1 MKFNRLH
8 WWILSIVVFAV
19 ALAGALAFNVALVN
33 RSRTALAST
42 VLRNPADIKTA
53 RFHLVAI
60 LPDTTDPFFA
70 QLEDALREEAE
81 HQNAALQVFLF
92 PQVVA
97 GEEGTTL
104 AEIRRWFDIAMR
116 SKVDGIVLF
125 RSAGLDIRD
134 MAEEAAAANIP
145 FVPVA
150 IDEPK
155 SWKYSSVAGDSGRQ
169 GKEAGTLAL
178 GLLGASARIGVILSA
193 DTSQGFS
200 YDEEPFYRGVEEAT
214 RAKPGTRIV
223 AAVREE
229 ESILGGEDACARM
242 LADHPDINA
251 ILCIDAKATIGAAQV
266 IIDRGVVGQ
275 IVIIGSDENDEV
287 KRLIEKGVVHASIV
301 RDAAMMGKVSVALA
315 IGQRT
320 GMRGQERISVGFK
333 IIPQRGGEL

>member
-1 MKFNRLH
+1 MKFNRSL
-8 WWILSIVVFAV
+8 WWLLSIIVFAV
-19 ALAGALAFNVALVN
+19 ALGGALAFNVALVN

-42 VLRNPADIKTA
+42 VLRNPSDIKTA

-70 QLEDALREEAE
+70 QLEDGLREEAE
-81 HQNAALQVFLF
+81 RQNAALQVFSF
-92 PQVVA
+92 PPVVA
-97 GEEGTTL
+97 GEESTAL
-104 AEIRRWFDIAMR
+104 SEIRRWFDVAMR

-125 RSAGLDIRD
+125 RSAGLDILD
-134 MAEEAAAANIP
+134 MAQEAAAAGIP
-145 FVPVA
+145 FVPIS

-155 SWKYSSVAGDSGRQ
+155 GWKYSSVAGDSTRQ
-169 GKEAGTLAL
+169 GKEAGSLAL
-178 GLLGASARIGVILSA
+178 GLLGASAHLGVILSA

-200 YDEEPFYRGVEEAT
+200 YQEEPLFKGVEEAI
-214 RAKPGTRIV
+214 RVKPGTRIV

-301 RDAAMMGKVSVALA
+301 RDAAMMGKMSVALA
-315 IGQRT
+315 TGQRT
-320 GMRGQERISVGFK
+320 GMRGQERISVGFRV
-333 IIPQRGGEL
+333 IPQRGGEL